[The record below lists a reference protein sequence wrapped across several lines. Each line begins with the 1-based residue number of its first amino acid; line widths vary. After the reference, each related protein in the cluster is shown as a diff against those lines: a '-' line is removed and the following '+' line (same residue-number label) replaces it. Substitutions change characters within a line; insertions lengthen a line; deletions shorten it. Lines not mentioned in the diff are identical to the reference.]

1 MNLDQ
6 QFLNNSLRSY
16 IVIGAI
22 FIVAFLVK
30 RFISRFFASLIY
42 TWIDKKNHSDLRKSH
57 VRRLIIPIE
66 QFLIYM
72 VAVVALYELNF
83 PIDWNIHLYKLTLQV
98 FVEAVVKLFF
108 IVLFIRVCLRTL
120 EFVAIILEEKARL
133 TKDQTDDQLV
143 LFFRDFFK
151 VILYI
156 IGFLF
161 VLHYVFNENIGNLV
175 TSLSIVGAAVAL
187 SMRESLENIIASFI
201 IFFDKP
207 FTIGDLVK
215 VNNFTGTIEK
225 IGLRSTRIRTQDK
238 TYISVPNKQM
248 VDNIV
253 DNISLRTQRKIELD
267 LQLSVATTA
276 SQLAAYSQYLQNEIS
291 QLKNVSSVQAYVS
304 EAGKQYHV
312 LHIECLVSMELD
324 FNDFIVLKEKIN
336 VMAGSKPSRSN
347 FSITSALP
355 RALIVGVICE
365 LSRQFFLPQ
374 PPEYLDRT
382 LLRDSFSKR
391 NISGLTFVFAV
402 KRSSKRLPNNTC

>member
-1 MNLDQ
+1 MLYLMEMICNYFIGRKTHKNIFVMNLDQ

-16 IVIGAI
+16 IVIAAI
-22 FIVAFLVK
+22 FLVAFIVK

-42 TWIDKKNHSDLRKSH
+42 TWIDKKNHSELRKTH

-66 QFLIYM
+66 QFLIYT

-83 PIDWNIHLYKLTLQV
+83 PIDWNIHLYKLTLQIV
-98 FVEAVVKLFF
+98 AEAIVKLFF
-108 IVLFIRVCLRTL
+108 IILFIRVCLRTL
-120 EFVAIILEEKARL
+120 EFVAIILEEKAKL
-133 TKDQTDDQLV
+133 TEDQTDDQLV

-156 IGFLF
+156 VGFLLI
-161 VLHYVFNENIGNLV
+161 LHYVFNENIGNLV

-248 VDNIV
+248 VDTIV
-253 DNISLRTQRKIELD
+253 DNISLRTERKIELD
-267 LQLSVATTA
+267 LQLNVTTTA
-276 SQLAAYSQYLQNEIS
+276 TQLAAYSKYIQKETS
-291 QLKNVSSVQAYVS
+291 QLNNVSNVMVYVS
-304 EAGKQYHV
+304 EAGKQFHV
-312 LHIECLVSMELD
+312 LHIECLVSMELA
-324 FNDFIVLKEKIN
+324 FNDFIALKEQMN
-336 VMAGSKPSRSN
+336 VMAIQYAN
-347 FSITSALP
+347 ENNI
-355 RALIVGVICE
+355 
-365 LSRQFFLPQ
+365 QFA
-374 PPEYLDRT
+374 T
-382 LLRDSFSKR
+382 
-391 NISGLTFVFAV
+391 TV
-402 KRSSKRLPNNTC
+402 

>member
-1 MNLDQ
+1 MLYLMERICNYFIGRKTHKNIFVMNLDQ

-16 IVIGAI
+16 IVIAAI
-22 FIVAFLVK
+22 FLVAFIVK

-42 TWIDKKNHSDLRKSH
+42 TWIDKKNHSELRKTH

-66 QFLIYM
+66 QFLIYT

-83 PIDWNIHLYKLTLQV
+83 PIDWNIHLYKLTLQIV
-98 FVEAVVKLFF
+98 AEAIVKLFF
-108 IVLFIRVCLRTL
+108 IILFIRVCLRTL
-120 EFVAIILEEKARL
+120 EFVAIILEEKAKL
-133 TKDQTDDQLV
+133 TEDQTDDQLV

-156 IGFLF
+156 VGFLLI
-161 VLHYVFNENIGNLV
+161 LHYVFNENIGNLV

-248 VDNIV
+248 VDTIV
-253 DNISLRTQRKIELD
+253 DNISLRTERKIELD
-267 LQLSVATTA
+267 LQLNVTTTA
-276 SQLAAYSQYLQNEIS
+276 TQLAAYSKYIQKETS
-291 QLKNVSSVQAYVS
+291 QLNNVSNVMVYVS
-304 EAGKQYHV
+304 EAGKQFHV
-312 LHIECLVSMELD
+312 LHIECLVSMELA
-324 FNDFIVLKEKIN
+324 FNDFIALKEQMN
-336 VMAGSKPSRSN
+336 VMAIQYAN
-347 FSITSALP
+347 ENNI
-355 RALIVGVICE
+355 
-365 LSRQFFLPQ
+365 QFA
-374 PPEYLDRT
+374 T
-382 LLRDSFSKR
+382 
-391 NISGLTFVFAV
+391 TV
-402 KRSSKRLPNNTC
+402 

>member
-1 MNLDQ
+1 MLYLMDRICNYFIGRKLKKILVMNLDQ

-16 IVIGAI
+16 IVVGAV

-42 TWIDKKNHSDLRKSH
+42 TWIDKKNHSDLRKNH

-72 VAVVALYELNF
+72 VAIVALYELNF
-83 PIDWNIHLYKLTLQV
+83 PLDWNIHLYKLTLKV

-108 IVLFIRVCLRTL
+108 IILFIRVCLRTL
-120 EFVAIILEEKARL
+120 EFVAIVLEEKAKL

-156 IGFLF
+156 VGFLLI
-161 VLHYVFNENIGNLV
+161 LHYVFNENIGNLV

-248 VDNIV
+248 VDTIV

-267 LQLSVATTA
+267 LQLNVTTTA
-276 SQLAAYSQYLQNEIS
+276 SQLAAYSKYIQNQTNE
-291 QLKNVSSVQAYVS
+291 LNNVSHVLVYVS

-312 LHIECLVSMELD
+312 LHIECLVSMNLE
-324 FNDFIVLKEKIN
+324 FNEFIALKEKIN
-336 VMAGSKPSRSN
+336 V
-347 FSITSALP
+347 SAIQY
-355 RALIVGVICE
+355 ANDNNI
-365 LSRQFFLPQ
+365 QFA
-374 PPEYLDRT
+374 T
-382 LLRDSFSKR
+382 
-391 NISGLTFVFAV
+391 TV
-402 KRSSKRLPNNTC
+402 

>member
-1 MNLDQ
+1 MLYLMELICNYFIGRKTHKNIFVMNLDQ

-16 IVIGAI
+16 IVIAAI
-22 FIVAFLVK
+22 FLVAFIVK

-42 TWIDKKNHSDLRKSH
+42 TWIDKKNHSELRKTH

-66 QFLIYM
+66 QFLIYT

-83 PIDWNIHLYKLTLQV
+83 PIDWNIHLYKLTLQIV
-98 FVEAVVKLFF
+98 AEAIVKLFF
-108 IVLFIRVCLRTL
+108 IILFIRVCLRTL
-120 EFVAIILEEKARL
+120 EFVAIILEEKAKL
-133 TKDQTDDQLV
+133 TEDQTDDQLV

-156 IGFLF
+156 VGFLLI
-161 VLHYVFNENIGNLV
+161 LHYVFNENIGNLV

-248 VDNIV
+248 VDTIV
-253 DNISLRTQRKIELD
+253 DNISLRTERKIELD
-267 LQLSVATTA
+267 LQLNVTTTA
-276 SQLAAYSQYLQNEIS
+276 TQLAAYSKYIQKETS
-291 QLKNVSSVQAYVS
+291 QLNNVSNVMVYVS
-304 EAGKQYHV
+304 EAGKQFHV
-312 LHIECLVSMELD
+312 LHIECLVSMELA
-324 FNDFIVLKEKIN
+324 FNDFIALKEQMN
-336 VMAGSKPSRSN
+336 VMAIQYAN
-347 FSITSALP
+347 ENNI
-355 RALIVGVICE
+355 
-365 LSRQFFLPQ
+365 QFA
-374 PPEYLDRT
+374 T
-382 LLRDSFSKR
+382 
-391 NISGLTFVFAV
+391 TV
-402 KRSSKRLPNNTC
+402 

>member
-1 MNLDQ
+1 MSLDQ
-6 QFLNNSLRSY
+6 QFLNNSLLSY

-22 FIVAFLVK
+22 FIVAFIVK

-42 TWIDKKNHSDLRKSH
+42 TWIDKKNNSDLRKSH
-57 VRRLIIPIE
+57 VHRLIIPIE
-66 QFLIYM
+66 QFIIYM
-72 VAVVALYELNF
+72 VAVIALYELNF

-98 FVEAVVKLFF
+98 LVDAVVKLFF
-108 IVLFIRVCLRTL
+108 IILFIRVCLRTL
-120 EFVAIILEEKARL
+120 EFVAIVLEEKARL
-133 TKDQTDDQLV
+133 TKDQADDQLI

-156 IGFLF
+156 IGFLLI
-161 VLHYVFNENIGNLV
+161 LHYVFNENIGNLV

-248 VDNIV
+248 VDSIV
-253 DNISLRTQRKIELD
+253 DNISLRTERKIELD
-267 LQLSVATTA
+267 LQLSVNTTA
-276 SQLAAYSQYLQNEIS
+276 SQLAAFSQFIQNEIR
-291 QLKNVSSVQAYVS
+291 QLKNVSNVVVYVS

-312 LHIECLVSMELD
+312 LHIECLVSMQLE
-324 FNDFIVLKEKIN
+324 FNEFRALKEKIN
-336 VMAGSKPSRSN
+336 VTAIQYAN
-347 FSITSALP
+347 DHSIH
-355 RALIVGVICE
+355 
-365 LSRQFFLPQ
+365 
-374 PPEYLDRT
+374 
-382 LLRDSFSKR
+382 
-391 NISGLTFVFAV
+391 FATTV
-402 KRSSKRLPNNTC
+402 

>member
-22 FIVAFLVK
+22 FLVAFVLK

-57 VRRLIIPIE
+57 VHRLIIPIE
-66 QFLIYM
+66 QFLIYL
-72 VAVVALYELNF
+72 VAVIVLYELQF
-83 PIDWNIHLYKLTLQV
+83 PAQWNIHLYKLTLQIV
-98 FVEAVVKLFF
+98 VEAIVKLFF
-108 IVLFIRVCLRTL
+108 IILFIRVGLRVL
-120 EFVAIILEEKARL
+120 EFVAIILEEKAKL
-133 TKDQTDDQLV
+133 TNDQTDDQLI

-156 IGFLF
+156 IGFLLI
-161 VLHYVFNENIGNLV
+161 LHFVFNENIGNLV

-248 VDNIV
+248 VDSIV
-253 DNISLRTQRKIELD
+253 DNISLRTERKIELD
-267 LQLSVATTA
+267 LQLSVNTTA
-276 SQLAAYSQYLQNEIS
+276 PQLAAFSQFIQNEIR
-291 QLKNVSSVQAYVS
+291 QLENVSNIVVYVS

-312 LHIECLVSMELD
+312 LHIECLVSMQLE
-324 FNDFIVLKEKIN
+324 FNEFIALKEKIN
-336 VMAGSKPSRSN
+336 VTAIQYAN
-347 FSITSALP
+347 
-355 RALIVGVICE
+355 
-365 LSRQFFLPQ
+365 
-374 PPEYLDRT
+374 DN
-382 LLRDSFSKR
+382 
-391 NISGLTFVFAV
+391 NIHFATTV
-402 KRSSKRLPNNTC
+402 